1 MSSDVWVQVPPP
13 ALLIRRYYCRMSE
26 KKFLSWVGF
35 KNNDSS
41 HIPSE
46 TQTPEIRSQLAEPS
60 AQTPRI
66 NAPTQSSLERIRE
79 LEAQLADL
87 RSRRDI
93 TSLTKEEF
101 EILATETAMN
111 LIRTAQSREA
121 KAVTAAQ
128 RAIAEATQIAA
139 SATAEAEGKAR
150 AVLSAA
156 ESRSRKYIDAAE
168 GQAKEVLTQA
178 QGTAEAHIESK
189 RREAAAIASAAKRE
203 AERMVIDASSDVAS
217 FKSWLASAISES
229 ERLHRVQ
236 VQSLSAAEEAIKQTR
251 ARLTSAFERLEALGS
266 AINANLG
273 DDNRP
278 TSKVYLRDG
287 DKTVAQAL
295 VEDEEVAD
303 GKNASVKKSPAKKS
317 PAKNSPAKKA
327 VAKKAVAKKS
337 PAKKSSARQS
347 SAGSKGKKSARK

>member
-1 MSSDVWVQVPPP
+1 
-13 ALLIRRYYCRMSE
+13 MSE

-41 HIPSE
+41 HIPSDAA
-46 TQTPEIRSQLAEPS
+46 TPEINSLPAEPS
-60 AQTPRI
+60 AQAPRI

-178 QGTAEAHIESK
+178 QSTAEAHIESK

-217 FKSWLASAISES
+217 FKSWLSSAISES

-266 AINANLG
+266 TINANLG

-278 TSKVYLRDG
+278 TSKVFLRDG

-295 VEDEEVAD
+295 VDDEQVSDSKSA
-303 GKNASVKKSPAKKS
+303 AVTKSPAKKL
-317 PAKNSPAKKA
+317 PTKKA
-327 VAKKAVAKKS
+327 VAKKTVAKKTAAKKP
-337 PAKKSSARQS
+337 PAKKSNARQS